1 MRSRGGRG
9 GDFEK
14 MSQIAQ
20 PTEDQI
26 TEALRSVIDH
36 ELRRSIVELEMVR
49 SIEIHPEGRVDVV
62 VSLTTPG
69 CPIRAQFE
77 RAVAENVGK
86 LEGVTSVGVGFDVL
100 SDGEKQGLQQKL
112 GRPGGLPE
120 GALAQ
125 VKNVICVASGKG
137 GVGKSTMTANLAA
150 ALTAEGKRAG
160 ALDCDVYGYSIPRML
175 GVNSRPE
182 VNAERKIM
190 PLDSPSG
197 VKVMSIGFFVEEN
210 AAVVWRG
217 PMLHK
222 AIQQFL
228 EDVDWGELD
237 YLLLDLPPG
246 TGDVSMTLAQL
257 LPQAKI
263 LVVTTPQPAAQTVA
277 ARAAEM
283 ASKVDLE
290 MLGVIENMSAFTAPD
305 GQRFTIFG
313 EGGGQVLA
321 DELGVP
327 LLGKVPLEEA
337 LREHADAGDPLVT
350 AEPDAGASI
359 AIRQAA
365 RGIIAA
371 IPVELPLMQAV
382 AADMPV
388 APVALGG
395 TELPVVQAGG

>member
-1 MRSRGGRG
+1 MPL
-9 GDFEK
+9 
-14 MSQIAQ
+14 
-20 PTEDQI
+20 PTEAQV
-26 TEALRSVIDH
+26 TEALKSVIDP
-36 ELRRSIVELEMVR
+36 ELRQSVVELGMVR
-49 SIEIHPEGRVDVV
+49 SIDVHDDGRVDVV
-62 VSLTTPG
+62 ISLTTPG

-77 RAVAENVGK
+77 QAVVDNVAPID
-86 LEGVTSVGVGFDVL
+86 GVTSVGVGFDVL
-100 SDGEKQGLQQKL
+100 SDDEKAGLQQKL

-150 ALTAEGKRAG
+150 ALAAEGKPTG

-175 GVNSRPE
+175 GVNGRPD

-190 PLDSPSG
+190 PLMSPSG

-257 LPQAKI
+257 LPQARI

-283 ASKVDLE
+283 AGKVDLE
-290 MLGVIENMSAFTAPD
+290 VCGVIENMSGFTAPD

-313 EGGGQVLA
+313 EGGGQDLA
-321 DELGVP
+321 DQLDVP

-337 LREHADAGDPLVT
+337 LRVHADAGNPLVT
-350 AEPDAGASI
+350 ADPGSAAAI
-359 AIRQAA
+359 AIHRAA
-365 RGIIAA
+365 RGIIAQT
-371 IPVELPLMQAV
+371 PVELPLMEAI
-382 AADMPV
+382 AFDTPPPV
-388 APVALGG
+388 SAPVSGM
-395 TELPVVQAGG
+395 ELPVVQAGR